1 MYLKRKELIKRNF
14 KYIGKNVLISDK
26 ASIYNTDQIEIGD
39 NSRIDDFVI
48 ISGKIKIGSFVHI
61 AAHSYIG
68 GGVKGVKIED
78 FAGLAH
84 HVQVF
89 SQSDDYSG
97 RTMTNP
103 TVDEKFK
110 NVIRKKVIIK
120 KHSIVGAGSI
130 IMPGVTLNEGTAVG
144 VMSLIRENTEPWS
157 TYIGNPSKKIKNRS
171 KDLLLLEKKFIKKN
185 NHKRKI

>member
-1 MYLKRKELIKRNF
+1 MYLKHRELIKRKF

-26 ASIYNTDQIEIGD
+26 ASIYNTEQFEIGD

-68 GGVKGVKIED
+68 GGVEGVEIED

-84 HVQVF
+84 YVQVF

-97 RTMTNP
+97 RKMTNP
-103 TVDEKFK
+103 TIDENFK
-110 NVIRKKVIIK
+110 NVFRKKVFIK

-144 VMSLIRENTEPWS
+144 VMTLIRKTTEPWS
-157 TYIGNPSKKIKNRS
+157 TYMGNPSKKVKNRS
-171 KDLLLLEKKFIKKN
+171 KDLLLLEKKFLKK
-185 NHKRKI
+185 K